1 MAETSLLLDYT
12 RGAAEILRRCVALY
26 NGGETVFYRVM
37 AVELRL
43 LLCDTT
49 RLHNA
54 PLDLALLPALF
65 PDLKL
70 PALDGGEA
78 LPLDAWLEQ
87 TVNAGGGARMT
98 MRQLI
103 RQVCD
108 QDGGAHVDRRAQ
120 MGVEDAAERARL
132 IRAAAGAVLEALQ
145 KRLL

>member
-1 MAETSLLLDYT
+1 MAEPTLLLDYT
-12 RGAAEILRRCVALY
+12 RGAAEILRRCVELY
-26 NGGETVFYRVM
+26 DGGETVFYRVM

-65 PDLKL
+65 PDFML
-70 PALDGGEA
+70 PALDGGEV
-78 LPLDAWLEQ
+78 LPLGAWLEQ
-87 TVNAGGGARMT
+87 TVNASGGARLT
-98 MRQLI
+98 VRQLI

-120 MGVEDAAERARL
+120 MVIENTDERARL
-132 IRAAAGAVLEALQ
+132 IRAAAGAVLESLQ
-145 KRLL
+145 SRLG